1 MPATEKNRDW
11 RIEDAEEDVKRST
24 IRKVVWRL
32 VPIFVLCNFAN
43 YLDRT
48 NVSFAALTMNHDM
61 SFDATTF
68 GIGAGIFSLGYFVF
82 QVPSSIMSEKTGA
95 RFWISVMM
103 MTWGIISAL
112 NGVIWNQTSFFVIRF
127 LLGAAEAGFAPAMIM
142 YMTWWVPKPQRA
154 RMLALAGT
162 ASILSALIGS
172 PISGWVL
179 GTFHMVHGLVGWR
192 WLFFVESIPALI
204 MALSV
209 AFLLKSRPEQA
220 TWLTE
225 PERRWLSRTIAAEH
239 AESEAGGCYSLR
251 QAVVHPRVLLL
262 ALTYFF
268 MILSLAGTGMWMP
281 LMLKQFGLSN
291 LGIGWALV
299 VPNAIAVVGLQ
310 LWTYSSD
317 RTHERTWHIVVACIV
332 VAVGVLLTA
341 NAFSAT
347 LALAGMTCI
356 ILGSWGAI
364 AVFWTRPT
372 EFLTGVAAAGSV
384 ALINSVGNLSGFIG
398 PYLIGVVRDRT
409 GSFSVSLF
417 GLAGSSIIAAF
428 LILLLASAEWR
439 PAATKK
445 TGLISA
451 D

>member
-1 MPATEKNRDW
+1 
-11 RIEDAEEDVKRST
+11 
-24 IRKVVWRL
+24 
-32 VPIFVLCNFAN
+32 
-43 YLDRT
+43 
-48 NVSFAALTMNHDM
+48 
-61 SFDATTF
+61 
-68 GIGAGIFSLGYFVF
+68 
-82 QVPSSIMSEKTGA
+82 
-95 RFWISVMM
+95 
-103 MTWGIISAL
+103 
-112 NGVIWNQTSFFVIRF
+112 
-127 LLGAAEAGFAPAMIM
+127 
-142 YMTWWVPKPQRA
+142 
-154 RMLALAGT
+154 
-162 ASILSALIGS
+162 
-172 PISGWVL
+172 VL
-179 GTFHMVHGLVGWR
+179 GTFDMVHGLVGWR

-317 RTHERTWHIVVACIV
+317 RTHERTWHIVVACIA

-384 ALINSVGNLSGFIG
+384 ALINSIGNLSGFIG
-398 PYLIGVVRDRT
+398 AYLIGVVRDRT
-409 GSFSVSLF
+409 GSFTVSLF

-439 PAATKK
+439 PAATTK
-445 TGLISA
+445 TGLIGA